1 MGASRYAPIA
11 IQNGSK
17 VGTWAPS
24 RSAPFSFKG
33 AASPGPRRDAQG
45 RFISASARASGAF
58 AHIVGL
64 PELQKALEALA
75 KMGAD
80 AKTALI
86 GTDLTD
92 PPYPFFLEYGTS
104 KMPAFPAAR
113 PAWDEMGEPAQKA
126 IADYVGQLIAQG
138 SRDGDRVFTV
148 ALQEGARLIEDRWK
162 ELARFRTGTY
172 RRSIHTTISD
182 VLVL

>member
-11 IQNGSK
+11 IAGGSK
-17 VGTWAPS
+17 VGTWSPS
-24 RSAPFSFKG
+24 QSAPTTFARTSATRWGPSSIKQYG
-33 AASPGPRRDAQG
+33 AY
-45 RFISASARASGAF
+45 

-64 PELQKALEALA
+64 PELMKALEALG

-80 AKTALI
+80 AKSALI
-86 GTDLTD
+86 GTDLTN

-104 KMPAFPAAR
+104 RMPAYPAAR